1 MARKS
6 DIQRALL
13 GAISGGAG
21 NIGYQWEQQR
31 RAQMVEDQRAAEAAE
46 RERQRIDAEGRAYG
60 RQILPQSPPLGTPM
74 GGVIPQGMPG
84 MTAGGLEDAI
94 RMAQYQRA
102 QQALLPEPADPLADL
117 KLQHERAQLEW
128 DLANMGADPVLER
141 QKALVDYKN
150 SLGDGAGGGLS
161 ALDRGRL
168 QDTFFGTTSAGGT
181 WTPGTALT
189 GAAYDTGL
197 QPEVIGREWLR
208 GQEAGTVNPFSQAAA
223 DSIVQANMFQEVGGE
238 IDLGLKYAD
247 GEFVEKLNWRR
258 DRALTRLQAAEKIRE
273 KMEEA
278 IAKKRPLEYADIK
291 ATLIGLGM
299 EPEEARQFLFE
310 VSKYSVGELPK
321 TQKANEDQER
331 RLNAKSGGQ

>member
-94 RMAQYQRA
+94 RTAQYQRA

-150 SLGDGAGGGLS
+150 SLGGGGAAPGPVGRGAQAAIARGEYGRISTYKDAPATLEPGSVFTQREFLGFKDLTPASLEAEKTRLVEMGRIDPRDSGAGEAALRSLMLS
-161 ALDRGRL
+161 P
-168 QDTFFGTTSAGGT
+168 Q
-181 WTPGTALT
+181 
-189 GAAYDTGL
+189 
-197 QPEVIGREWLR
+197 
-208 GQEAGTVNPFSQAAA
+208 
-223 DSIVQANMFQEVGGE
+223 
-238 IDLGLKYAD
+238 
-247 GEFVEKLNWRR
+247 
-258 DRALTRLQAAEKIRE
+258 DRALEDRRFYAKRALDGLVVDGAIPDYQKAIGAVMAVGFTR
-273 KMEEA
+273 
-278 IAKKRPLEYADIK
+278 D
-291 ATLIGLGM
+291 
-299 EPEEARQFLFE
+299 EARAFVSGYQPGIAVDDPAITSQF
-310 VSKYSVGELPK
+310 
-321 TQKANEDQER
+321 
-331 RLNAKSGGQ
+331 